1 MHVSAASS
9 LEIGRVNMD
18 CGIQPLDDRVGG
30 FAPGGV
36 YVIAGAPGSGKFTST
51 LQFLSAGVDAGDQM
65 AFLARAQPKQVLE
78 QARHWGFAL
87 ERAWRSGQLRLLG
100 FHDNFERLLL
110 RTTDPNEV
118 FQELAELVGPDVQRI
133 GIDPARPIWDTRAGT
148 ALGSKFV
155 QWAESSGATTWAT
168 IEGDLSDAL
177 SPATEWVLQSAAGV
191 LKIERLQNDIRQIW
205 IRRFSPPPEAHGPVT
220 LELLPGKG
228 LATPVGRLDRRS
240 TDAPIGS
247 ERRLAL
253 LKLSTDMPQE
263 VLGWARSRFEV
274 FEVDQPLRLISSLHD
289 GESFGG
295 ILIFLD
301 RAHSREA
308 VDACRA
314 LRPLTAAPIVLAA
327 DDRLRAVDR
336 TDALDA
342 GANDFLSDNFSFV
355 ELTSRLDRAAR
366 TAQGLPPVRKTVAAT
381 GELAHAALMDTANF
395 TAAVHERLEKPD
407 DALFTLLLVRSTND
421 QNDAL
426 GEVLLQTVRSEMGD
440 FVGRTDA
447 GYGVLL
453 QGTRP
458 SQADSFLR
466 RVTEA
471 LKPTGIEQFD
481 VQLLNGAT
489 EADRIADV
497 LPAESR

>member
-1 MHVSAASS
+1 MH
-9 LEIGRVNMD
+9 

-30 FAPGGV
+30 FSPGGV
-36 YVIAGAPGSGKFTST
+36 YIIAGTPGSGKFTST
-51 LQFLSAGVDAGDQM
+51 LQFLNAGIESGDRV
-65 AFLARAQPKQVLE
+65 AFLARTQPKQVLE
-78 QARHWGFAL
+78 QARQWGFEL
-87 ERAWRSGQLRLLG
+87 DQAWKSGQLKLLG

-110 RTTDPNEV
+110 RTTDPDEI
-118 FQELAELVGPDVQRI
+118 FRELAELVGPDVQRI

-168 IEGDLSDAL
+168 IEGDLSDVL

-191 LKIERLQNDIRQIW
+191 LKIERLPNDIRQIW
-205 IRRFSPPPEAHGPVT
+205 IRRFSPPPDTHGPVT

-228 LATPVGRLDRRS
+228 LAAPLGRLDRRR

-253 LKLSTDMPQE
+253 LRLAADMPEE
-263 VLGWARSRFEV
+263 VLGWARSRFDV
-274 FEVDQPLRLISSLHD
+274 FEIGQPLRLISSLHD

-327 DDRLRAVDR
+327 DDKLRAVDR

-342 GANDFLSDNFSFV
+342 GANDFLSDNFSLV

-366 TAQGLPPVRKTVAAT
+366 TAQGLPPVRKSVGTQDEQQAT
-381 GELAHAALMDTANF
+381 ALMDVPTFA
-395 TAAVHERLEKPD
+395 AAVIGRLAEPD
-407 DALFTLLLVRSTND
+407 AALFTLLLVQGPNAQD
-421 QNDAL
+421 DAL
-426 GEVLLQTVRSEMGD
+426 GQVLLQTIRSEIGD
-440 FVGRTDA
+440 FVGRTA
-447 GYGVLL
+447 TGYGVLL

-458 SQADSFLR
+458 SQAGSFLKR
-466 RVTEA
+466 MTNA
-471 LKPTGIEQFD
+471 LKRIGVEVFD

-489 EADRIADV
+489 EAGRISDV
-497 LPAESR
+497 LLVGS

>member
-1 MHVSAASS
+1 MH
-9 LEIGRVNMD
+9 
-18 CGIQPLDDRVGG
+18 CGIQPLDDRIGE
-30 FAPGGV
+30 FSPGGV
-36 YVIAGAPGSGKFTST
+36 YIIVGSPGSGKFTST
-51 LQFLSAGVDAGDQM
+51 LQFLNAGIESGDRV
-65 AFLARAQPKQVLE
+65 AFLARTQPKQVLE
-78 QARHWGFAL
+78 QARHWGFEL
-87 ERAWRSGQLRLLG
+87 DQAWKSGQLKLLG

-110 RTTDPNEV
+110 RTTDPDEV
-118 FQELAELVGPDVQRI
+118 FRELAELVGPDAQRI

-191 LKIERLQNDIRQIW
+191 LKIERLPNDIRQIW

-228 LATPVGRLDRRS
+228 LAAPLGRLDRRR

-253 LKLSTDMPQE
+253 LRLSADMPQE
-263 VLGWARSRFEV
+263 VVGWARRRFEV

-327 DDRLRAVDR
+327 DDKLRAVDR

-366 TAQGLPPVRKTVAAT
+366 TAQGLPPVRKSVVAQDEQHVATV
-381 GELAHAALMDTANF
+381 MDTSVFA
-395 TAAVHERLEKPD
+395 AAVIERLAEPD
-407 DALFTLLLVRSTND
+407 AALFTLLLFQIANARDDV
-421 QNDAL
+421 L
-426 GEVLLQTVRSEMGD
+426 GQVLLETVRSEMGD
-440 FVGRTDA
+440 FVGRAAD
-447 GYGVLL
+447 GYGVVL

-458 SQADSFLR
+458 SQAGSFLK
-466 RVTEA
+466 RVTQA
-471 LKPTGIEQFD
+471 LMRIGVETFD

-489 EADRIADV
+489 EADRIAAL
-497 LPAESR
+497 LPVGSR

>member
-1 MHVSAASS
+1 M
-9 LEIGRVNMD
+9 N

-36 YVIAGAPGSGKFTST
+36 YVIAGAPGSGKFAST
-51 LQFLSAGVDAGDQM
+51 LQFLNAGIGSGDRM
-65 AFLARAQPKQVLE
+65 AFLARSQPKQVLE
-78 QARHWGFAL
+78 QARQWGFEL
-87 ERAWRSGQLRLLG
+87 EKAWKSGQLNLLG

-110 RTTDPNEV
+110 RTTDPDEV
-118 FQELAELVGPDVQRI
+118 FRELAELVGPDVQRI
-133 GIDPARPIWDTRAGT
+133 AIDPARPIWDTRAGT

-191 LKIERLQNDIRQIW
+191 LKIERLPNGIRQIW
-205 IRRFSPPPEAHGPVT
+205 IRRFSPPPDAHGPVT

-228 LATPVGRLDRRS
+228 LAAPQGRLDRRH

-247 ERRLAL
+247 EKRLAL
-253 LKLSTDMPQE
+253 LKLSAEMPQE
-263 VLGWARSRFEV
+263 VVGWARSRFEV
-274 FEVDQPLRLISSLHD
+274 FEVDQPLRLITSIHD

-327 DDRLRAVDR
+327 DDKLRAVDR

-366 TAQGLPPVRKTVAAT
+366 TAQGLPPVRKSVETQAERPAI
-381 GELAHAALMDTANF
+381 ALMDTSAF
-395 TAAVHERLEKPD
+395 AAAVVQRLAEPD
-407 DALFTLLLVRSTND
+407 AALFTLLLVQSANEQD
-421 QNDAL
+421 DAL
-426 GEVLLQTVRSEMGD
+426 GNVLLQTIRSEMGD
-440 FVGRTDA
+440 FVGRTTN

-458 SQADSFLR
+458 SQAGSFLK
-466 RVTEA
+466 RVTNA
-471 LKPTGIEQFD
+471 LRRTGAGKFD

-489 EADRIADV
+489 EADRIAAV
-497 LPAESR
+497 LPVANT